1 MEREREK
8 LAKKAESVK
17 KSVLQQ
23 IPNNWMTREGHT
35 LKTALEQTI
44 TSIIES
50 EDDNMTVNKESGI
63 NTLNTLDTLSSTG
76 TTHFRQNL
84 QLEHQEH

>member
-1 MEREREK
+1 MEQEREK
-8 LAKKAESVK
+8 HAKKAEAVK

-76 TTHFRQNL
+76 TTHSRQNL